1 MVVPRGR
8 SRGIGCCPPRSLR
21 SRCHAGPIPGELGGE
36 AGLSATRAG
45 LHTTKSAGPPVIIS
59 CGCRETGSMR
69 EWRNGRRAGFRCQ
82 CPQGRGGSTPL
93 SRTVMYGLL
102 TTANLFWQGLS
113 SLPVVGPC
121 ADPDVR
127 VIKDYGCCV
136 EHGLAMIEG
145 DDSRA
150 AQMLLAD
157 FENTLRMMRGP
168 EENLFNRRDYRA
180 SEDLRSWRPS
190 SLVWRRLNAVLDL
203 RWGHL
208 SLIEGSAR
216 DGLAI
221 SLPSSPMCG
230 QRPSCARPW
239 ARNDSSSRV
248 KCVQSEQRA

>member
-1 MVVPRGR
+1 
-8 SRGIGCCPPRSLR
+8 
-21 SRCHAGPIPGELGGE
+21 
-36 AGLSATRAG
+36 
-45 LHTTKSAGPPVIIS
+45 
-59 CGCRETGSMR
+59 
-69 EWRNGRRAGFRCQ
+69 
-82 CPQGRGGSTPL
+82 
-93 SRTVMYGLL
+93 MYGLL

-180 SEDLRSWRPS
+180 SEELAE
-190 SLVWRRLNAVLDL
+190 LATVV
-203 RWGHL
+203 
-208 SLIEGSAR
+208 I
-216 DGLAI
+216 GLAQAECC
-221 SLPSSPMCG
+221 P
-230 QRPSCARPW
+230 
-239 ARNDSSSRV
+239 
-248 KCVQSEQRA
+248 